1 MCSSSVGLTASRP
14 SFLSPIGFHLPER
27 RLLRASRPVNQGRRA
42 PPRPSR
48 GFITGIPMAR
58 ALASNLL
65 PLRPGRAQRVP
76 RAEHTLSLQLPP
88 SRFMTVRSARSLQPA
103 PHLRCRLLAAA
114 ASAPEGRKAARQAQL
129 CAPRSPRPRPAARWH
144 HAARALR
151 PPAHAPLAAHV
162 GAAVPGSRPPHHGPP
177 GKCAPSRVPTCRGR
191 PRSLAHI
198 LGGGGRGK
206 GGVRLCPP
214 SSPTTQSPVAEIKI
228 SPIVFPPPPILSCST
243 DSAYA
248 LIPPNC
254 HWWFFSQCLF
264 PVQFAR
270 RPLEVPPAS

>member
-1 MCSSSVGLTASRP
+1 MCSSSGGLTASGP

-27 RLLRASRPVNQGRRA
+27 RLLRASQPVNQGRRA

-103 PHLRCRLLAAA
+103 PHLRCPLPAAA

-129 CAPRSPRPRPAARWH
+129 CAPRSPRPRPAAGWH

-214 SSPTTQSPVAEIKI
+214 LFTYYPVACGLLREVAEIKI
-228 SPIVFPPPPILSCST
+228 SPIVFPPRPILSRSI
-243 DSAYA
+243 DSAYL

-254 HWWFFSQCLF
+254 HWWFFPNAFSQGSL
-264 PVQFAR
+264 
-270 RPLEVPPAS
+270 LEDP

>member
-1 MCSSSVGLTASRP
+1 
-14 SFLSPIGFHLPER
+14 
-27 RLLRASRPVNQGRRA
+27 
-42 PPRPSR
+42 
-48 GFITGIPMAR
+48 MAR

-103 PHLRCRLLAAA
+103 PHLRCRLPAAA

-198 LGGGGRGK
+198 LGGGGKGK

-228 SPIVFPPPPILSCST
+228 SPIVFPPPPILSRST

-254 HWWFFSQCLF
+254 HWWFFPNAF
-264 PVQFAR
+264 PRAVCSKTLRSASCVRERLALRSSRAALWSHTTPAPGALAFLAGGGGAA
-270 RPLEVPPAS
+270 LPPEF